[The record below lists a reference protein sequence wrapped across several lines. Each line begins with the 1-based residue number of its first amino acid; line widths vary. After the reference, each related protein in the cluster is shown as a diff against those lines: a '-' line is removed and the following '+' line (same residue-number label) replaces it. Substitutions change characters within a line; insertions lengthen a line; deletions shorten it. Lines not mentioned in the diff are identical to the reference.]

1 MAQGYLARA
10 RKMID
15 SYRRTGNREMARAL
29 ECEWD
34 DAAAGTRRQ
43 ASIELLQA
51 LLSRVKR
58 NRSIT
63 G

>member
-1 MAQGYLARA
+1 
-10 RKMID
+10 MID